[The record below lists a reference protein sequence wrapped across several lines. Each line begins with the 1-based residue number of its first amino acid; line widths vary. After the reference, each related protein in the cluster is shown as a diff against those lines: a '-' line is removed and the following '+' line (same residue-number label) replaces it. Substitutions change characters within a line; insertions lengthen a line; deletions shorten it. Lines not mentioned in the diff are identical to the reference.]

1 MNTPYRETQ
10 DLDEA
15 LAAQAIEA
23 ADVGSRL
30 ALAEKLLDEVSACF
44 TRDDDL
50 PDGLLPRITEFLKP
64 SAQAQGSEFHAGAGA

>member
-1 MNTPYRETQ
+1 MNTPYLGTQ

-30 ALAEKLLDEVSACF
+30 AHAEKLLDEVSACF

-50 PDGLLPRITEFLKP
+50 PDGLLPRISAFLKP
-64 SAQAQGSEFHAGAGA
+64 SGLDQGSDFQAGAGR